1 MNTML
6 AYFNGEIIPLDEVKI
21 SPFDRGFQFGDG
33 VYEVIRYYPP
43 KLFQI
48 GFHLDRLKGS
58 LEKMKIKVDSLEF
71 LEPTIM
77 ELLTKN
83 NLLEV
88 PSIAYLQ
95 ITRGVQFPR
104 RHDYADEL
112 IPTVL
117 IYTDKLPVKNNILR
131 EGIKVGLEED
141 VRWLCCDIKSISLA
155 ANAAAKQRAKENGF
169 DETIF
174 HRNGMITE
182 GTHSNVCFVKNGKV
196 VTPPLSNLVL
206 PGVTR
211 RTVLQLCIKLG
222 IEVDERGILLNELNS
237 FDEVFMTATTAGV
250 LPVIEIEGTKI
261 NSGKPG
267 NLTCTL
273 QDAYQKLITG

>member
-6 AYFNGEIIPLDEVKI
+6 AYFNGKIIPLEEVKI

-48 GFHLDRLKGS
+48 AFHIERLKGS
-58 LEKMKIKVDSLEF
+58 LVKMKIKVGSLEF
-71 LEPTIM
+71 LKPAIM

-83 NLLEV
+83 NLLDV

-95 ITRGVQFPR
+95 ITRGVQYPR

-112 IPTVL
+112 TPTIL
-117 IYTDKLPVKNNILR
+117 IYTSELPVKNEILTK
-131 EGIKVGLEED
+131 GIKVGLED
-141 VRWLCCDIKSISLA
+141 DLRWLRCDIKSISLA
-155 ANAAAKQRAKENGF
+155 ANAAAKQRAKEKGF
-169 DETIF
+169 EETIF
-174 HRNGMITE
+174 IRNGLITE
-182 GTHSNVCFVKNGKV
+182 GAHSNVCFVKDGKV
-196 VTPPLSNLVL
+196 VTPPLSNLIL

-211 RTVLQLCIKLG
+211 KTVLLLCKELG
-222 IEVDERGILLNELNS
+222 IEVEEREIQLAELNR

-250 LPVIEIEGTKI
+250 VPVIEIDGKVI
-261 NSGKPG
+261 GSGKPDKI
-267 NLTCTL
+267 TRML
-273 QDAYQKLITG
+273 QEAYNKLVAG